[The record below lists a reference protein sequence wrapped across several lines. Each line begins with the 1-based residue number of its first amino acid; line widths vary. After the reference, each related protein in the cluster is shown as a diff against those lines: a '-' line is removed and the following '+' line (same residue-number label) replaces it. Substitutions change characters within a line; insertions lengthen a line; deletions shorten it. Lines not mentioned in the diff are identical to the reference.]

1 MRVFKKSRGFR
12 SKSKIGGFVDVE
24 IKIEGNGKSALNGN
38 HPD

>member
-1 MRVFKKSRGFR
+1 LGGDFALDWLN
-12 SKSKIGGFVDVE
+12 KSKIGGFVDVE